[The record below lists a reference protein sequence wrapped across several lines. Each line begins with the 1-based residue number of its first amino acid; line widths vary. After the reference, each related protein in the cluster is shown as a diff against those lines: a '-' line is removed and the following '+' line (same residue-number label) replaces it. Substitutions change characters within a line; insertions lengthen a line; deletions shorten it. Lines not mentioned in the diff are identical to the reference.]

1 MLPSPPGPALP
12 ALVVLGHLVTL
23 VVFWRLRKHKGQ
35 GKRDECCRVIEIVVF
50 VNVKKWNERSM
61 TPPNVNFGAST
72 RLAVLIMKDIF
83 CIFITVVMPMFI
95 IFDTII
101 DAGHVT
107 LP

>member
-1 MLPSPPGPALP
+1 
-12 ALVVLGHLVTL
+12 
-23 VVFWRLRKHKGQ
+23 
-35 GKRDECCRVIEIVVF
+35 
-50 VNVKKWNERSM
+50 M

-72 RLAVLIMKDIF
+72 TLAVLIMKDIL